1 MSGIV
6 AIVDIWVQLLN
17 TPNTFYLRSIS
28 LAAVTVNMSPIETN
42 QRMLPDNQF
51 KWKKSSTT
59 IKYFYTTFIDFS
71 KDLKQVVST

>member
-28 LAAVTVNMSPIETN
+28 HAAVTVNMSPVKTN
-42 QRMLPDNQF
+42 
-51 KWKKSSTT
+51 
-59 IKYFYTTFIDFS
+59 
-71 KDLKQVVST
+71 